1 MSVVTASAKPKMG
14 GCRKGMRNSHEC
26 ENSGQRISVHLSDSL
41 IDFSRYLHDGEE
53 EQKQFIE
60 EIMQDFTTSGFL

>member
-1 MSVVTASAKPKMG
+1 
-14 GCRKGMRNSHEC
+14 MRNSHEC